1 METDLLVNPSMVNG
15 GMANI
20 ETIDLP
26 TLNFEEFSG
35 GSSAPAAPACAP
47 CAAGTYQTASGA
59 TDCTSCPAGTFALT
73 QVITV

>member
-1 METDLLVNPSMVNG
+1 METDLLVNPNMVTG

-35 GSSAPAAPACAP
+35 GGGSSAPAAPAPPNLVPSFGNAQLQRRVVLCR
-47 CAAGTYQTASGA
+47 AA
-59 TDCTSCPAGTFALT
+59 D
-73 QVITV
+73 